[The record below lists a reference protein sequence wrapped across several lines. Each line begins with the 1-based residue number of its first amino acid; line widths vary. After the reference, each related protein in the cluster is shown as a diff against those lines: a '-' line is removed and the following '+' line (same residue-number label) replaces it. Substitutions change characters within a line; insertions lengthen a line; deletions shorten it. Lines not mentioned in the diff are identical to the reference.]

1 MDERKTREHRRK
13 EVCRQFRASGLTR
26 KAFCEKNSIAL
37 STLDYWLQKERG
49 KSRSS
54 NSSEMVRIGTSDVS
68 RRVRI
73 RVKHDIVIELDL
85 PVSEQEMRTI
95 LRSVVGL

>member
-13 EVCRQFRASGLTR
+13 EVCRRFRASGLTR

-54 NSSEMVRIGTSDVS
+54 NSSEMVRIGTSDLS